1 MVVSKSERGERGVG
15 LENKSW
21 ESACAWWGRV
31 KERSKKKIKKKKI
44 EKQYLNKIESELDSP
59 TEFMEKN

>member
-1 MVVSKSERGERGVG
+1 V
-15 LENKSW
+15 
-21 ESACAWWGRV
+21 RV